1 MKQLWNLLRDTVK
14 AFLMDDVIHWGASLA
29 YYSLISL
36 GPLLVLGLTVF
47 GKLVGT
53 GSAES
58 WILEQ
63 VYLLGGDRAMS
74 IAQTVL
80 EEASRPDLG
89 SLGAIL
95 TVGVLLFGATAVF
108 NNLQGALNRIW
119 GVKSGS
125 HMIRNVIRTRV
136 AAFFMVVALGALMI
150 VSVVVS
156 TAVTWIG
163 PLLDP
168 FESVLPFVKVA
179 ELVTT
184 VLLLWFLVAATFKI
198 LPDVRISWRD
208 VWMGSLATAV
218 LLYLGKFGLTAFL
231 ANSARASMYGA
242 AGSLL
247 LLLMWVYFSAQVLFI
262 GAEFT
267 QVWAQNRGREIHPE
281 AYAYRTKTV
290 PLDEVEEEAEEGESE
305 NGDARDREK
314 ATASETQDPDG
325 EKATE

>member
-1 MKQLWNLLRDTVK
+1 MKSLWSLLKDTVK

-53 GSAES
+53 SSAET

-63 VYLLGGDRAMS
+63 VHLLGGDRAMS
-74 IAQTVL
+74 MAQTVL

-89 SLGAIL
+89 SMGAII
-95 TVGVLLFGATAVF
+95 TIGVLLFGATAVF

-119 GVKSGS
+119 GVQPGS
-125 HMIRNVIRTRV
+125 HVIRNVVRTRI

-156 TAVTWIG
+156 TALTWIG

-168 FESVLPFVKVA
+168 VESVLPFVKLA

-184 VLLLWFLVAATFKI
+184 VLLLWLLVAATFII
-198 LPDVRISWRD
+198 LPDVKISWRD

-218 LLYLGKFGLTAFL
+218 LLYLGKFGLSAFL
-231 ANSARASMYGA
+231 TNSARASMYGA

-247 LLLMWVYFSAQVLFI
+247 LLLMWVYFSAQALFL

-267 QVWAQNRGREIHPE
+267 QVWARTRGREIHPE
-281 AYAYRTKTV
+281 DYAYRARTV
-290 PLDEVEEEAEEGESE
+290 PLSELGEKGEAE
-305 NGDARDREK
+305 NGDARDRK
-314 ATASETQDPDG
+314 
-325 EKATE
+325 KATESGAGDQDQDREKTTE